1 MLPLSSFHRLGLEAH
16 LLRSIMSTVSS
27 TLTSM
32 LTDALEGGAGGGA
45 GKAIRDVAQED
56 PLTSGY
62 QLYSISKKFVFEKG
76 GFVEKAVEDTHGIAI
91 KTDYFAKV
99 SKHTH
104 VIAGTLLRHP
114 LTPCLVCVSCLV
126 CRRAWS
132 ASPSSRRRSAS
143 WRSATS
149 AASCRSASAAA
160 PSARPSS
167 TAARSARYVRHIPSV
182 RVTMLTCPRLFRVN
196 DGGRKRIGSPTS
208 RSARRCRTA
217 PPRPSAPP

>member
-1 MLPLSSFHRLGLEAH
+1 MASPDVLPLSSFHRLGLEAH

-104 VIAGTLLRHP
+104 VIAGTLLRHL
-114 LTPCLVCVSCLV
+114 LTPCLYVCVSCLV
-126 CRRAWS
+126 LSVAGRGALRLQVAGD
-132 ASPSSRRRSAS
+132 PHRGEVRQVRP
-143 WRSATS
+143 
-149 AASCRSASAAA
+149 AA
-160 PSARPSS
+160 
-167 TAARSARYVRHIPSV
+167 
-182 RVTMLTCPRLFRVN
+182 
-196 DGGRKRIGSPTS
+196 D
-208 RSARRCRTA
+208 
-217 PPRPSAPP
+217 PPPPLLQVQGQALLQRGVPGT